1 MGAKRYANALMLG
14 AVLLAACNESP
25 KPPSSPPV
33 PKTEAGAADAKPQIF
48 THERQALER
57 AKQVAPTV
65 EDRER
70 DMRERVERQER

>member
-1 MGAKRYANALMLG
+1 MKFGIALLA
-14 AVLLAACNESP
+14 AVLLAACDQSP
-25 KPPSSPPV
+25 KPPSTPPV
-33 PKTEAGAADAKPQIF
+33 PKTESGAAESKQQIF

>member
-1 MGAKRYANALMLG
+1 MAHAMKLG
-14 AVLLAACNESP
+14 ISLLAAALLAACNESP
-25 KPPSSPPV
+25 KPPGAPPV
-33 PKTEAGAADAKPQIF
+33 PKTETGAAEPKQQIF